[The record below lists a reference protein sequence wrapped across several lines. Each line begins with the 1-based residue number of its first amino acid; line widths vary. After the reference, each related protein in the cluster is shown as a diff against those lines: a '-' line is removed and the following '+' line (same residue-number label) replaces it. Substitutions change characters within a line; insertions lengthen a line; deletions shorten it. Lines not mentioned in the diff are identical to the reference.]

1 MNHVI
6 LTLKD
11 PQEVFESLP
20 ESWQK
25 CFEAKDIPMLQTAVS
40 EMEPEDAKY
49 HLDRCIKS
57 GLWCPGG
64 NEENESEEDQD
75 IYEDAKE

>member
-1 MNHVI
+1 MPICILLNSNVNFMTRNTII
-6 LTLKD
+6 LTETPIL
-11 PQEVFESLP
+11 S
-20 ESWQK
+20 
-25 CFEAKDIPMLQTAVS
+25 S

-64 NEENESEEDQD
+64 NEEESDDQD
-75 IYEDAKE
+75 VYEDAKE

>member
-1 MNHVI
+1 MTRNTII
-6 LTLKD
+6 LTETPIL
-11 PQEVFESLP
+11 S
-20 ESWQK
+20 
-25 CFEAKDIPMLQTAVS
+25 S

-64 NEENESEEDQD
+64 NEEESDDQD
-75 IYEDAKE
+75 VYEDAKE